1 MSDNTITVGTRV
13 EHPRYGE
20 GIVAGTTLASYEI
33 FFEQG
38 GKVEI
43 LKSNT
48 DLTVLDEKYKVTE
61 IQPVDMFPQTHHVEN
76 VVLLERRSNSKT
88 CTALYYQYCN
98 VQQQFNIFF
107 KFVSEH

>member
-1 MSDNTITVGTRV
+1 MSEEMITTGTRV

-20 GIVAGTTLASYEI
+20 GIVASVSLASYEI

-48 DLTVLDEKYKVTE
+48 DLTVLETPE
-61 IQPVDMFPQTHHVEN
+61 EAVDKA
-76 VVLLERRSNSKT
+76 LEG
-88 CTALYYQYCN
+88 L
-98 VQQQFNIFF
+98 V
-107 KFVSEH
+107 